1 MSGHPQ
7 TLPGRIALIPA
18 AAGRLRGGDA
28 PLAYAV
34 RVSNSVRAQWNVA
47 NAITVVRILLVPV
60 FVLLLVTG
68 GSGADERPGW
78 RWAAFVLFGVAALTD
93 RVDGQIARSRGLVT
107 ELGKLL
113 DPIADKALMGG
124 ALVTLSVLG
133 DVPWWVTVVILVRE
147 VGITVMRFVVIDE
160 GVIPASRGGKIK
172 TFVQT
177 VAIGLFVAPLD
188 HLPYAVTVVAW
199 CFMVDALVLT
209 VFTGSD
215 SVVGVR
221 RAHHDARGNAA

>member
-1 MSGHPQ
+1 M
-7 TLPGRIALIPA
+7 
-18 AAGRLRGGDA
+18 
-28 PLAYAV
+28 
-34 RVSNSVRAQWNVA
+34 RAQWNVA

-68 GSGADERPGW
+68 GSGDDERPGW

-93 RVDGQIARSRGLVT
+93 RLDGQIARSRGLVT

-124 ALVTLSVLG
+124 ALVTLSALG

-177 VAIGLFVAPLD
+177 VAIGMFVAPLD

-199 CFMVDALVLT
+199 CFMVVAVVLT
-209 VFTGSD
+209 VVTGVD
-215 SVVGVR
+215 YVLGVR
-221 RAHHDARGNAA
+221 RAHRDRDARGPGSHGSGVRGSDA

>member
-1 MSGHPQ
+1 M
-7 TLPGRIALIPA
+7 
-18 AAGRLRGGDA
+18 
-28 PLAYAV
+28 
-34 RVSNSVRAQWNVA
+34 SNSVRAQWNVA

-60 FVLLLVTG
+60 FIVLLVQG
-68 GSGADERPGW
+68 GSGPGDHPGW
-78 RWAAFVLFGVAALTD
+78 RWAAFVLFGLAALTD

-133 DVPWWVTVVILVRE
+133 DVPWWVTIVILVRE
-147 VGITVMRFVVIDE
+147 VGITVMRLVVIDE

-199 CFMVDALVLT
+199 CFMVVAIVLT
-209 VFTGSD
+209 VVTGLD
-215 SVVGVR
+215 YLLGVR
-221 RAHHDARGNAA
+221 RAHRDRDAKGTGAQGTGA

>member
-1 MSGHPQ
+1 M
-7 TLPGRIALIPA
+7 
-18 AAGRLRGGDA
+18 
-28 PLAYAV
+28 
-34 RVSNSVRAQWNVA
+34 SNSVRAQWNVA

-60 FVLLLVTG
+60 FVLLLVQG
-68 GSGADERPGW
+68 GGDEGRDAPGW

-93 RVDGQIARSRGLVT
+93 RVDGQIARSRGIVT

-147 VGITVMRFVVIDE
+147 VGITVMRLVVIDE
-160 GVIPASRGGKIK
+160 GVIPASRGGKLK

-199 CFMVDALVLT
+199 CFMVVAIVLT
-209 VFTGSD
+209 VATGVD
-215 SVVGVR
+215 YVLGVR
-221 RAHHDARGNAA
+221 RAHRDRGAQSVDPRGSGA